1 MYLKRELSEL
11 HNANQMRIP
20 LSPSCV
26 DLCGSSS
33 NSSFQPIR
41 SQIPIPTAHVMPS
54 TASSPASKPQPRS
67 VPKEEP
73 HVSSSSTSR
82 NSSSASSSKSSL
94 SKSAS
99 SPNLD
104 AQGMSGLDAGAGG
117 SKPDCL
123 SRYRSL
129 VNGLDHTLFPAGE
142 HTHLDDLQHFD
153 VPAVEPTLN
162 QSALLGGLGGP
173 DVLRLRPSVPTGFLE
188 GAERVVIG
196 DTYRPALE
204 QSYRVL
210 PETQPGLASGSVDPY
225 GVWGTGLG
233 TGYSL
238 GLSKGAKAYEP
249 LLQERCAELNN
260 WQQLENLRLQVEQ
273 MQVRSLTHSDTGF
286 SQCIS
291 SLHVS

>member
-1 MYLKRELSEL
+1 MRVHLSL
-11 HNANQMRIP
+11 
-20 LSPSCV
+20 SCV
-26 DLCGSSS
+26 DLCSSS
-33 NSSFQPIR
+33 SSSSFQPIR

-54 TASSPASKPQPRS
+54 TAGSPACKPQPCSLPR
-67 VPKEEP
+67 EEP
-73 HVSSSSTSR
+73 HASSSSTSR

-104 AQGMSGLDAGAGG
+104 GQGISGPDAGAGG
-117 SKPDCL
+117 PKPDCL

-142 HTHLDDLQHFD
+142 HTQLDDLQHFD
-153 VPAVEPTLN
+153 MPAVEPTLN

-173 DVLRLRPSVPTGFLE
+173 DALRLRPSVTPGFFD
-188 GAERVVIG
+188 GAERAVTG
-196 DTYRPALE
+196 DTYRPSLE
-204 QSYRVL
+204 HSYRVL

-225 GVWGTGLG
+225 GVRGTGLG
-233 TGYSL
+233 AGYSL
-238 GLSKGAKAYEP
+238 GLPMGGKAYEP

-273 MQVRSLTHSDTGF
+273 MQVRSLRRKGCS
-286 SQCIS
+286 
-291 SLHVS
+291 V

>member
-1 MYLKRELSEL
+1 MHGHL
-11 HNANQMRIP
+11 P
-20 LSPSCV
+20 LSCV
-26 DLCGSSS
+26 DLCSSS
-33 NSSFQPIR
+33 SSSSFQPIR

-54 TASSPASKPQPRS
+54 TASSSASKPQPRS
-67 VPKEEP
+67 LPKEEP
-73 HVSSSSTSR
+73 HISSSSTSR

-104 AQGMSGLDAGAGG
+104 AQGVLVPDAGASGP
-117 SKPDCL
+117 KPDCL

-142 HTHLDDLQHFD
+142 HTQLDDLQHFD
-153 VPAVEPTLN
+153 VPAMEPTLN

-173 DVLRLRPSVPTGFLE
+173 DALLLRPSVTTGFSD
-188 GAERVVIG
+188 GTERMVAG
-196 DTYRPALE
+196 DAYRASLE

-210 PETQPGLASGSVDPY
+210 PETQLGLASGSADPY
-225 GVWGTGLG
+225 GVRGTGLG

-238 GLSKGAKAYEP
+238 GLPMGTKAYEP

-273 MQVRSLTHSDTGF
+273 MQVRSRSHSDMRLF
-286 SQCIS
+286 VCI
-291 SLHVS
+291 